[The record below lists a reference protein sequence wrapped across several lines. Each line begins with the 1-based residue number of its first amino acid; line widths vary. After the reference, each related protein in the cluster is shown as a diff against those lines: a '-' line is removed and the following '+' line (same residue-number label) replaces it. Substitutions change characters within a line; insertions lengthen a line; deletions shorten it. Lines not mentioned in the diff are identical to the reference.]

1 VFNNN
6 SLFPYLQYINVRD
19 TREVSCAPGE
29 LAANTGYDRESCV
42 PGSAAGST
50 REGPDGGAPV
60 REGPPAGGSP
70 LSKAHIGTK
79 NPYISV
85 WKGGSL
91 IIASSGKVERDDDDI
106 GIRGVRKSIVG
117 FSRASRMRFQCMMG
131 KMLKAGTWFFI
142 TLTYPAEFSMDPKSY
157 KINLK
162 AFVLKLRRAFPDISG
177 FWKLEPQ
184 KRGAPHFHVLVTG
197 KVGLLDLIVFVPQ
210 VWYEVV
216 GSNDPLHLAWHKGLL
231 GNKPCV
237 EKVESDEG
245 VMWYASKYIGKT
257 IDELPEDKTE
267 LWKKIG
273 RYWGVFNRDLLPFAE
288 EIRVSVTH
296 QEVNKAKRCMRGF
309 IERRNKKTGKRKRLK
324 FRSNRTLSLFCNA
337 DLWAKRMEEIV
348 R

>member
-1 VFNNN
+1 MFNNN
-6 SLFPYLQYINVRD
+6 NYSQNIQSID
-19 TREVSCAPGE
+19 
-29 LAANTGYDRESCV
+29 GYCV
-42 PGSAAGST
+42 PGVIPGDT
-50 REGPDGGAPV
+50 REGPDGGVPFQ
-60 REGPPAGGSP
+60 GGNPAGVSP
-70 LSKAHIGTK
+70 LSKVHIGTK
-79 NPYISV
+79 NPYISI
-85 WKGGSL
+85 WKGASL
-91 IIASSGKVERDDDDI
+91 IIASSGKAENEEDEDKDI
-106 GIRGVRKSIVG
+106 GGIRKSIVG

-131 KMLKAGTWFFI
+131 KMLKAGTWYFI
-142 TLTYPAEFSMDPKSY
+142 TLTYPAEFSNDPKSY

-162 AFVLKLRRAFPDISG
+162 AFVLKLRRAFPAISG

-184 KRGAPHFHVLVTG
+184 KRGAPHFHVLTTG
-197 KVGLLDLIVFVPQ
+197 QVDLIDLIVFVPQ

-288 EIRVSVTH
+288 EIRVSVTNK
-296 QEVNKAKRCMRGF
+296 EASKAKRCMRGF
-309 IERRNKKTGKRKRLK
+309 MERLNKKTGKRKRVK

-337 DLWAKRMEEIV
+337 DFWAKRMEEIV